1 MYSQD
6 DENEILKI
14 DKYLFLN
21 DKVELE
27 KTAFSDLFSK
37 YKISGNG
44 MDIPNYLSYIKK
56 DVFYPIEDHLI
67 EGNIKVQMI
76 LNVLTYV
83 GNYGEENYRE
93 DNTYLHSITKLITWS
108 TDLNEWYDKE
118 VTDHI
123 LESFSSY
130 EGKGSGW
137 KFMGIQNLEM
147 LVTKV
152 KHFGGCSYIELP
164 LEIKNKKACVN
175 VQNNNQECFRFSIL
189 AALHYDEIKDN
200 LKRPSS
206 YTKWLNDL
214 NFNGIDFPV
223 DLKDIDKFENQ
234 NPYRINVLGYE
245 NKELYPLRISNKLS
259 ANELTINLLLINDK
273 NKEIKNE
280 KINNH
285 YVWIKDLSKL
295 LSKQISKD
303 RCKKYIC
310 IRCFNYFKLESAFK
324 KHEEI
329 CKNID
334 FIKTLVPK
342 PGTFIEFKN
351 YKKMIKVP
359 FVIYADF
366 ETINKKKY
374 QCNYCSELFDNFSK
388 IEDHDC
394 KKKNNEIIKTK
405 KYQELVPCGFSFYV
419 HSVIPE
425 IKFPVELYR
434 GPDAAK
440 VFCKKIQEYTREIY
454 KIYKSCNKKIEITED
469 QIKKFNSATECYIC
483 KKVFSC
489 NNDKVRGHCH
499 LTGKYRGPAHNNCNL
514 NLKEKVNFIPTF
526 FHNLAGFDGHLFI
539 RELAESD
546 GIIECLAKN
555 KEDYIS
561 FTKKVK
567 VDENVVKDD
576 DKTGNLKYNPVYFN
590 LRFLDS
596 FKFMSSS
603 LDSLSKNLSDF
614 PICHNNELQDRHL
627 RKGIYPY
634 DYMDLFNRFEEIE
647 NPPKHAYYSI
657 LNDQEITDE
666 DYEHSIKIWKEDQIK
681 NLGEYHDLYL
691 KIDVLL
697 LAEIFENFRNVCLKH
712 YELDPAH
719 YYTSPGL
726 SWDALLKFSKQK
738 LELLSDINTIQFIE
752 SGIRGGVSMISYRH
766 SIANNKYMMKN
777 YDPDKEI
784 KSINYLDANNLYGW
798 AMCEPLPVGNFKMYD
813 DKTTNFEKI
822 IERLQNWKSISK
834 KGYIIELDLEYPK
847 ELHDLHNSYP
857 LAPEKIKVNKVDKLI
872 PNLYDKKNYICHIK
886 NLQLYV
892 DLGLKIKKIHRI
904 LEFDQKPWMKGY
916 IEFNTE
922 LRKKATNAFEKDFFK
937 LMNNSVFGKTM
948 ENIKNRVDIKLVNNR
963 KKAIELTRKL
973 NYNSWT
979 WFSENLVAIH
989 MNRIK
994 LYFNKPI
1001 YIGMSILDISKTLIF
1016 EFHYKYMIP
1025 KFKENQQLLFT
1036 DTDSLC
1042 YEIKNVDFYKEIKSD
1057 INSRFDTS
1065 DLDKNN
1071 KFGFPQVNKKVLGLM
1086 KDEFG
1091 GKIALEF
1098 VGLRSKMYCLLIDND
1113 DNEIKKAKGVK
1124 KNIIKKEI
1132 KIQDY
1137 RNALKNINCNKK
1149 MNLIRS
1155 YEHNVYCETL
1165 NKLALSGQDDKR
1177 IINGINTYSYGHY
1190 KLFDDKND

>member
-1 MYSQD
+1 
-6 DENEILKI
+6 
-14 DKYLFLN
+14 
-21 DKVELE
+21 
-27 KTAFSDLFSK
+27 
-37 YKISGNG
+37 

-67 EGNIKVQMI
+67 EGNIKVQLI

-108 TDLNEWYDKE
+108 TDLDEWYDEE

-137 KFMGIQNLEM
+137 KFMGIQYLEM

-152 KHFGGCSYIELP
+152 KHFGGSSYIDLP
-164 LEIKNKKACVN
+164 SEIKNKKACVN
-175 VQNNNQECFRFSIL
+175 VQNNNQECFKFSIL
-189 AALHYDEIKDN
+189 AALHYDEIQKDHFRHS
-200 LKRPSS
+200 K
-206 YTKWLNDL
+206 YIKWLNDL
-214 NFNGIDFPV
+214 NFDGIDFPV

-245 NKELYPLRISNKLS
+245 NKEIYPLRISNKLS
-259 ANELTINLLLINDK
+259 DEITINLLLINDK
-273 NKEIKNE
+273 NEEIKNE
-280 KINNH
+280 KLSEALRSLRAKPGQSQDKINNH

-295 LSKQISKD
+295 LSKQISNYNGK
-303 RCKKYIC
+303 RFIC
-310 IRCFNYFKLESAFK
+310 IRCFKYFTFESTFK

-342 PGTFIEFKN
+342 PETFIEFKN

-374 QCNYCSELFDNFSK
+374 QCNYCSELFDNPTK
-388 IEDHDC
+388 IENHNC
-394 KKKNNEIIKTK
+394 NKKNNEIIKTK
-405 KYQELVPCGFSFYV
+405 KYQELIPCGFSFYV
-419 HSVIPE
+419 HGIMDPE

-440 VFCKKIQEYTREIY
+440 VFCEKIQECTREIY
-454 KIYKSCNKKIEITED
+454 KIIKTWNKKIEMTED

-483 KKVFSC
+483 KKEM
-489 NNDKVRGHCH
+489 NNDDKVRDHCH

-514 NLKEKVNFIPTF
+514 NLKEKVNFVPIF
-526 FHNLAGFDGHLFI
+526 FHNLAGFDCHLFI
-539 RELAESD
+539 RELSESD
-546 GIIECLAKN
+546 GNIECLAKH

-561 FTKKVK
+561 FTKRVK
-567 VDENVVKDD
+567 VDEYVVKE
-576 DKTGNLKYNPVYFN
+576 KNGNFKYNPVYFN

-596 FKFMSSS
+596 FKFMASS

-614 PICHNNELQDRHL
+614 PICRNNGLQDRHL

-634 DYMDLFNRFEEIE
+634 DYMDSFNRFEETE
-647 NPPKHAYYSI
+647 NPPKEGYYSI

-666 DYEHSIKIWKEDQIK
+666 DYEHSIKIWKEDNIK
-681 NLGEYHDLYL
+681 NLGEYHDLYI
-691 KIDVLL
+691 KIDVLF
-697 LAEIFENFRNVCLKH
+697 LAEIFENFRNDCLKN

-738 LELLSDINTIQFIE
+738 LELLSDINMIQFIE
-752 SGIRGGVSMISYRH
+752 SGIRGGVSMISHRH
-766 SIANNKYMMKN
+766 SIANNKYMIKN
-777 YDPDKEI
+777 YDPDKEL

-798 AMCEPLPVGNFKMYD
+798 AMCESLPVGNFKMYD
-813 DKTTNFEKI
+813 DKRLSEDTKAKI
-822 IERLQNWKSISK
+822 IERLQNWKSSSK
-834 KGYIIELDLEYPK
+834 KGYIIEVDLEYPK

-857 LAPEKIKVNKVDKLI
+857 LAPEKIKVGIVSKLI
-872 PNLYDKKNYICHIK
+872 PTLYDKKNYICHIK

-948 ENIKNRVDIKLVNNR
+948 ENIRNRVDIKLVNNK

-973 NYNSWT
+973 NYKSWT

-1001 YIGMSILDISKTLIF
+1001 YIGMSILDISKTLIYN
-1016 EFHYKYMIP
+1016 FHYKYMIP
-1025 KFKENQQLLFT
+1025 KFKQNQQLLFT

-1042 YEIKNVDFYKEIKSD
+1042 YEIKNVDFYKEIKPD

-1065 DLDKNN
+1065 DLDKKN

-1113 DNEIKKAKGVK
+1113 VEFCHNEIKKAKGVK
-1124 KNIIKKEI
+1124 QNVIKKEI

-1137 RNALKNINCNKK
+1137 RNALKK
-1149 MNLIRS
+1149 
-1155 YEHNVYCETL
+1155 
-1165 NKLALSGQDDKR
+1165 
-1177 IINGINTYSYGHY
+1177 Y
-1190 KLFDDKND
+1190 KL

>member
-1 MYSQD
+1 M
-6 DENEILKI
+6 
-14 DKYLFLN
+14 
-21 DKVELE
+21 
-27 KTAFSDLFSK
+27 
-37 YKISGNG
+37 
-44 MDIPNYLSYIKK
+44 
-56 DVFYPIEDHLI
+56 
-67 EGNIKVQMI
+67 
-76 LNVLTYV
+76 
-83 GNYGEENYRE
+83 
-93 DNTYLHSITKLITWS
+93 
-108 TDLNEWYDKE
+108 
-118 VTDHI
+118 
-123 LESFSSY
+123 
-130 EGKGSGW
+130 
-137 KFMGIQNLEM
+137 
-147 LVTKV
+147 
-152 KHFGGCSYIELP
+152 
-164 LEIKNKKACVN
+164 
-175 VQNNNQECFRFSIL
+175 
-189 AALHYDEIKDN
+189 
-200 LKRPSS
+200 
-206 YTKWLNDL
+206 
-214 NFNGIDFPV
+214 
-223 DLKDIDKFENQ
+223 
-234 NPYRINVLGYE
+234 
-245 NKELYPLRISNKLS
+245 
-259 ANELTINLLLINDK
+259 
-273 NKEIKNE
+273 
-280 KINNH
+280 
-285 YVWIKDLSKL
+285 
-295 LSKQISKD
+295 
-303 RCKKYIC
+303 
-310 IRCFNYFKLESAFK
+310 
-324 KHEEI
+324 
-329 CKNID
+329 
-334 FIKTLVPK
+334 
-342 PGTFIEFKN
+342 
-351 YKKMIKVP
+351 
-359 FVIYADF
+359 
-366 ETINKKKY
+366 
-374 QCNYCSELFDNFSK
+374 
-388 IEDHDC
+388 
-394 KKKNNEIIKTK
+394 
-405 KYQELVPCGFSFYV
+405 
-419 HSVIPE
+419 
-425 IKFPVELYR
+425 
-434 GPDAAK
+434 
-440 VFCKKIQEYTREIY
+440 
-454 KIYKSCNKKIEITED
+454 
-469 QIKKFNSATECYIC
+469 
-483 KKVFSC
+483 
-489 NNDKVRGHCH
+489 
-499 LTGKYRGPAHNNCNL
+499 
-514 NLKEKVNFIPTF
+514 NLKEKVNFIPIF
-526 FHNLAGFDGHLFI
+526 FHNLAGFDCHLFI

-546 GIIECLAKN
+546 GNIECLAKN

-567 VDENVVKDD
+567 VDENIVKDE
-576 DKTGNLKYNPVYFN
+576 TGNFKYNSVYFN

-596 FKFMSSS
+596 FKFMASS
-603 LDSLSKNLSDF
+603 LDSLSKNLNDF
-614 PICHNNELQDRHL
+614 PICRNIGGLEDRHL

-634 DYMDLFNRFEEIE
+634 DYMDSFNRFEETE
-647 NPPKHAYYSI
+647 NPPKEAYYSI

-666 DYEHSIKIWKEDQIK
+666 DYEHSIKIWKEDKIK

-752 SGIRGGVSMISYRH
+752 SGIRGGVSMISHRH

-777 YDPDKEI
+777 YDPNKEI

-813 DKTTNFEKI
+813 DDKI
-822 IERLQNWKSISK
+822 IKERLQNWKSSSK

-857 LAPEKIKVNKVDKLI
+857 LAPEKIKVGTVDKLI

-904 LEFDQKPWMKGY
+904 LEFDQKPWMKSY

-948 ENIKNRVDIKLVNNR
+948 ENIRNRVDIKLVNNR

-1042 YEIKNVDFYKEIKSD
+1042 YEIKNVDFYKEIKPD

-1098 VGLRSKMYCLLIDND
+1098 VGLRSKMYCLLIDSND
-1113 DNEIKKAKGVK
+1113 EIKKAKGVK
-1124 KNIIKKEI
+1124 KNVIKKEI

-1137 RNALKNINCNKK
+1137 RNALKNIICNKK
-1149 MNLIRS
+1149 
-1155 YEHNVYCETL
+1155 
-1165 NKLALSGQDDKR
+1165 
-1177 IINGINTYSYGHY
+1177 
-1190 KLFDDKND
+1190 

>member
-1 MYSQD
+1 M
-6 DENEILKI
+6 DENDIFKI

-21 DKVELE
+21 DKVEL
-27 KTAFSDLFSK
+27 KNLAFDNLFSK
-37 YKISGNG
+37 YEISGNG
-44 MDIPNYLSYIKK
+44 MDIPNYLSYVKNM
-56 DVFYPIEDHLI
+56 VFELI
-67 EGNIKVQMI
+67 ENYLIESNIKIQLI
-76 LNVLTYV
+76 LNVLTSV

-93 DNTYLHSITKLITWS
+93 DNTYLNSITKLITQS
-108 TDLNEWYDKE
+108 NNLNEIYE
-118 VTDHI
+118 EITDHI

-130 EGKGSGW
+130 EGRGSGW
-137 KFMGIQNLEM
+137 KFMGIQNLEI
-147 LVTKV
+147 LITKV
-152 KHFGGCSYIELP
+152 KHFGGSSYIELP

-175 VQNNNQECFRFSIL
+175 VQNNNQECFKFSIL

-214 NFNGIDFPV
+214 NFDGIDFPV

-245 NKELYPLRISNKLS
+245 NKEIYPLRISNK
-259 ANELTINLLLINDK
+259 NCDELTINLLLINDK
-273 NKEIKNE
+273 NEEIKDE
-280 KINNH
+280 KLSEDKINNH

-295 LSKQISKD
+295 LSKQISNHNGK
-303 RCKKYIC
+303 RFIC
-310 IRCFNYFKLESAFK
+310 IRCFNCFRLESAFK

-342 PGTFIEFKN
+342 PETFIEFKN

-374 QCNYCSELFDNFSK
+374 QCNYCSELFDNPK
-388 IEDHDC
+388 IENHNC
-394 KKKNNEIIKTK
+394 KKKKLDEIIKTK
-405 KYQELVPCGFSFYV
+405 KYQELIPCGFSFYA
-419 HSVIPE
+419 HSIVPE

-440 VFCKKIQEYTREIY
+440 VFCKKIQEYVKDIY
-454 KIYKSCNKKIEITED
+454 YLIKKTNKKIEMTED
-469 QIKKFNSATECYIC
+469 QIKKFKSATECYIC

-489 NNDKVRGHCH
+489 NDKVCDHCH
-499 LTGKYRGPAHNNCNL
+499 LTGKYRGPAHNNCNF
-514 NLKEKVNFIPTF
+514 NLKEKVNFVPIF
-526 FHNLAGFDGHLFI
+526 FHNLAGFDCHLFI

-546 GIIECLAKN
+546 GNIECLAKN

-567 VDENVVKDD
+567 VDEYVKN
-576 DKTGNLKYNPVYFN
+576 DKKNPVYFN

-596 FKFMSSS
+596 FKFMASS

-614 PICHNNELQDRHL
+614 PICHNNGLQDRHL

-634 DYMDLFNRFEEIE
+634 DYMDSFNRFEEIE
-647 NPPKHAYYSI
+647 NPPKEAYYSI

-666 DYEHSIKIWKEDQIK
+666 DYEHSIKIWKEDKIK

-738 LELLSDINTIQFIE
+738 LELLSDINMIQFIE
-752 SGIRGGVSMISYRH
+752 SGIRGGVSMISHRH

-777 YDPDKEI
+777 YDPNKEL
-784 KSINYLDANNLYGW
+784 KSIIYLDANNLYGW

-813 DKTTNFEKI
+813 DETTKDKI
-822 IERLQNWKSISK
+822 FERLQNWKSSNK

-886 NLQLYV
+886 NLQLYI

-948 ENIKNRVDIKLVNNR
+948 ENIRNRVDIKLVNNR

-1042 YEIKNVDFYKEIKSD
+1042 YEIKNVDFYKEIKPD

-1065 DLDKNN
+1065 DLDKKN

-1091 GKIALEF
+1091 GKFALEL
-1098 VGLRSKMYCLLIDND
+1098 VGLRSKMYCLLIEAD
-1113 DNEIKKAKGVK
+1113 EIKKAKGVK
-1124 KNIIKKEI
+1124 KNVIKKEI

-1177 IINGINTYSYGHY
+1177 IIDDGINTYSYGHY
-1190 KLFDDKND
+1190 KLSDDKND

>member
-1 MYSQD
+1 MYSED
-6 DENEILKI
+6 DETNIFKI

-21 DKVELE
+21 DKVEL
-27 KTAFSDLFSK
+27 KNIAFDGLFSK
-37 YKISGNG
+37 YEISGNG
-44 MDIPNYLSYIKK
+44 MDIPNYLLYVKNM
-56 DVFYPIEDHLI
+56 VFDLINNYLI
-67 EGNIKVQMI
+67 EGNIKIQLI
-76 LNVLTYV
+76 LNVLTSI
-83 GNYGEENYRE
+83 GDYGSENYRE
-93 DNTYLHSITKLITWS
+93 DNTYFNSKTKLITQS
-108 TDLNEWYDKE
+108 NNLNEIYE
-118 VTDHI
+118 EITEYI
-123 LESFSSY
+123 LELFSSY
-130 EGKGSGW
+130 EGRGSGW
-137 KFMGIQNLEM
+137 KFMGIQYLEI
-147 LVTKV
+147 LITKV
-152 KHFGGCSYIELP
+152 KHFGGSSYIELP

-175 VQNNNQECFRFSIL
+175 VQNGDQECFKYSIL
-189 AALHYDEIKDN
+189 AALHYDEIKFN
-200 LKRPSS
+200 PERPSK

-223 DLKDIDKFENQ
+223 KLKDIDKFECQ
-234 NPYRINVLGYE
+234 NYYRINVLGYE
-245 NKELYPLRISNKLS
+245 NKEIYPLRISNKS
-259 ANELTINLLLINDK
+259 SDELTINLLLINDK
-273 NKEIKNE
+273 NEEIKE

-303 RCKKYIC
+303 KCKKYIC

-334 FIKTLVPK
+334 FIKTVIPK

-366 ETINKKKY
+366 ETINKKRY
-374 QCNYCSELFDNFSK
+374 QCNYCSELFDKPK
-388 IEDHDC
+388 IENHNC
-394 KKKNNEIIKTK
+394 NKKNLSINKTK

-425 IKFPVELYR
+425 INFPVELYR
-434 GPDAAK
+434 GSDAAK
-440 VFCKKIQEYTREIY
+440 IFCKKIQEYTREIY
-454 KIYKSCNKKIEITED
+454 KIIKTCNKKIEMTED

-489 NNDKVRGHCH
+489 NDKVRDHCH

-514 NLKEKVNFIPTF
+514 NLKEKINFIPIF
-526 FHNLAGFDGHLFI
+526 FHNLAGFDCHLFI
-539 RELAESD
+539 RELAESE
-546 GIIECLAKN
+546 GNIECLAKN

-561 FTKKVK
+561 FTKKVR
-567 VDENVVKDD
+567 VDENVVKE
-576 DKTGNLKYNPVYFN
+576 KNGNLKYNSVYFN

-596 FKFMSSS
+596 FKFMASS
-603 LDSLSKNLSDF
+603 LDSLSKNLSEF
-614 PICHNNELQDRHL
+614 PICRNNGLQDRHL

-634 DYMDLFNRFEEIE
+634 DYMDSFNKFNETE
-647 NPPKHAYYSI
+647 NPSKEAYYSI
-657 LNDQEITDE
+657 LNNQEITDE
-666 DYEHSIKIWKEDQIK
+666 DYEHSKLIWKEDNIK

-697 LAEIFENFRNVCLKH
+697 LAEIFENFRNVCLKN

-738 LELLSDINTIQFIE
+738 LELLSDINMIQFIE
-752 SGIRGGVSMISYRH
+752 SGIRGGVSMVSHRH
-766 SIANNKYMMKN
+766 SIANNKYMKN

-798 AMCEPLPVGNFKMYD
+798 AMCEPLPIGNFKMYD
-813 DKTTNFEKI
+813 DSNLATQFEKDKI
-822 IERLQNWKSISK
+822 IERLENWKSSNR
-834 KGYIIELDLEYPK
+834 KGYIIEVDLEYPK
-847 ELHDLHNSYP
+847 KLHDFHNSYP
-857 LAPEKIKVNKVDKLI
+857 LAPEKIKIDKVSKLI
-872 PNLYDKKNYICHIK
+872 PNLCDKKNYICHIK

-892 DLGLKIKKIHRI
+892 GLGLKIKKIHRI

-948 ENIKNRVDIKLVNNR
+948 ENIRNRVDIKLVNNK

-1001 YIGMSILDISKTLIF
+1001 YIGMSILDISKTLIYD
-1016 EFHYKYMIP
+1016 FHYNYMIP
-1025 KFKENQQLLFT
+1025 KFKNNQQLLFT

-1042 YEIKNVDFYKEIKSD
+1042 YEIKNVDFYEEIKPD
-1057 INSRFDTS
+1057 INLRFDTS
-1065 DLDKNN
+1065 DYPKNN

-1086 KDEFG
+1086 KDEFA

-1098 VGLRSKMYCLLIDND
+1098 VGLRSKMYCLQLSENFDN
-1113 DNEIKKAKGVK
+1113 IKKAKGVK
-1124 KNIIKKEI
+1124 K
-1132 KIQDY
+1132 
-1137 RNALKNINCNKK
+1137 
-1149 MNLIRS
+1149 M
-1155 YEHNVYCETL
+1155 
-1165 NKLALSGQDDKR
+1165 
-1177 IINGINTYSYGHY
+1177 
-1190 KLFDDKND
+1190 

>member
-6 DENEILKI
+6 DDTNILRI

-21 DKVELE
+21 DKVEL
-27 KTAFSDLFSK
+27 KNLAFDGLFSK
-37 YKISGNG
+37 YEISGNG
-44 MDIPNYLSYIKK
+44 MDIPNYLSYVK
-56 DVFYPIEDHLI
+56 DMVFELI
-67 EGNIKVQMI
+67 ENYLIESNIKIQLI
-76 LNVLTYV
+76 LNVLTSV
-83 GNYGEENYRE
+83 GDYGSENYRE
-93 DNTYLHSITKLITWS
+93 DNTFFNSKTKLITQS
-108 TDLNEWYDKE
+108 NNLNEIYEEIIDY
-118 VTDHI
+118 I

-130 EGKGSGW
+130 EGRGSGW
-137 KFMGIQNLEM
+137 KFMGIQYLEI
-147 LVTKV
+147 LITKV
-152 KHFGGCSYIELP
+152 KHFGGSSYIDLP

-175 VQNNNQECFRFSIL
+175 VQNNNQECFKFSIL
-189 AALHYDEIKDN
+189 AALHYDEIQKDHF
-200 LKRPSS
+200 RPSK

-214 NFNGIDFPV
+214 NFDGVDFPV

-245 NKELYPLRISNKLS
+245 NKEIYPLRISNKLS
-259 ANELTINLLLINDK
+259 ANELTINLLLINDE
-273 NKEIKNE
+273 NSE
-280 KINNH
+280 KSEDKNNH

-295 LSKQISKD
+295 LSKQISKNK
-303 RCKKYIC
+303 CKKYIC
-310 IRCFNYFKLESAFK
+310 IRCFNCFRLESAFK

-342 PGTFIEFKN
+342 PETFIEFKN
-351 YKKMIKVP
+351 YKKMIKAP

-374 QCNYCSELFDNFSK
+374 QCNYCSELFDNEIFKCNCS
-388 IEDHDC
+388 
-394 KKKNNEIIKTK
+394 KKNEINKTK
-405 KYQELVPCGFSFYV
+405 KYQELIPCGFSFYV
-419 HSVIPE
+419 HSIVPE
-425 IKFPVELYR
+425 INFPVELYR

-440 VFCKKIQEYTREIY
+440 VFCEKIQEYTREIY
-454 KIYKSCNKKIEITED
+454 KIIKTWNKKIEMTED

-483 KKVFSC
+483 KKEL
-489 NNDKVRGHCH
+489 NNDKVRDHCH
-499 LTGKYRGPAHNNCNL
+499 FTGKYRGPAHNNCNL
-514 NLKEKVNFIPTF
+514 NLKEKVNFIPIF
-526 FHNLAGFDGHLFI
+526 FHNLSGFDCHLFI
-539 RELAESD
+539 RELSESD
-546 GIIECLAKN
+546 GNIECLAKN
-555 KEDYIS
+555 KEDYVS

-567 VDENVVKDD
+567 VDEYIKN
-576 DKTGNLKYNPVYFN
+576 DKKNPVYFN

-596 FKFMSSS
+596 FKFMASS
-603 LDSLSKNLSDF
+603 LDSLSKNLNEF
-614 PICHNNELQDRHL
+614 PICKANGLQDRHL

-634 DYMDLFNRFEEIE
+634 DYMDSFNRFNETE
-647 NPPKHAYYSI
+647 NPPKVEYYSI

-666 DYEHSIKIWKEDQIK
+666 DYDHSIKIWKEDKIK

-752 SGIRGGVSMISYRH
+752 SGIRGGVSMISHRH
-766 SIANNKYMMKN
+766 SIANNRYMMKN
-777 YDPDKEI
+777 YDPDNEI

-813 DKTTNFEKI
+813 NNLNEKI
-822 IERLQNWKSISK
+822 KQLENWKSCNR
-834 KGYIIELDLEYPK
+834 KGYIIEVDLEYPK

-857 LAPEKIKVNKVDKLI
+857 LAPEKIKVDKVSKLI
-872 PNLYDKKNYICHIK
+872 PTLYDKKNYICHIK
-886 NLQLYV
+886 NLQLYL

-904 LEFDQKPWMKGY
+904 LEFDQRPWMKSY
-916 IEFNTE
+916 IELNTD

-948 ENIKNRVDIKLVNNR
+948 ENIRNRVDIKLINNK

-1001 YIGMSILDISKTLIF
+1001 YIGMSILDISKTLIYS
-1016 EFHYKYMIP
+1016 FHYKYMIP

-1042 YEIKNVDFYKEIKSD
+1042 YEIKNVDFYEEIKPD
-1057 INSRFDTS
+1057 INSKFDTS
-1065 DLDKNN
+1065 DYPKNN

-1086 KDEFG
+1086 KDEFA

-1098 VGLRSKMYCLLIDND
+1098 VGLRSKMYCLLLDND
-1113 DNEIKKAKGVK
+1113 VESCIKKAKGVK
-1124 KNIIKKEI
+1124 KNVIKKEI

-1155 YEHNVYCETL
+1155 YKHNVYCETL

-1177 IINGINTYSYGHY
+1177 IIDNGINTYAYGY
-1190 KLFDDKND
+1190 YSLRD

>member
-6 DENEILKI
+6 DETNILKI

-67 EGNIKVQMI
+67 EGNIKVQII

-108 TDLNEWYDKE
+108 TDLDEWYDKE

-137 KFMGIQNLEM
+137 KFMGIQYLEI
-147 LVTKV
+147 LITKV
-152 KHFGGCSYIELP
+152 KHFGGSSYIELP

-175 VQNNNQECFRFSIL
+175 VQNNNQECFKFSIL
-189 AALHYDEIKDN
+189 AALHYDEIKKN
-200 LKRPSS
+200 YFRPSK

-245 NKELYPLRISNKLS
+245 NKEIYPLRISNKLS
-259 ANELTINLLLINDK
+259 EGVAKSSDELTINLLLINDK
-273 NKEIKNE
+273 NEEIKNE

-295 LSKQISKD
+295 LSKQISNNNG
-303 RCKKYIC
+303 KKFIC
-310 IRCFNYFKLESAFK
+310 IRCFNYFKFESALK
-324 KHEEI
+324 KHKEI

-334 FIKTLVPK
+334 FIKTLIPK
-342 PGTFIEFKN
+342 EGTFIEFKN

-366 ETINKKKY
+366 ETINKKRY
-374 QCNYCSELFDNFSK
+374 QCDYCSELFDNEIFK
-388 IEDHDC
+388 CNC
-394 KKKNNEIIKTK
+394 KKKNEINKTK

-419 HSVIPE
+419 HSIMPE

-440 VFCKKIQEYTREIY
+440 VFCEKIQEYVKDIY
-454 KIYKSCNKKIEITED
+454 YLIKKKNKKIEMTED
-469 QIKKFNSATECYIC
+469 QIKKFNSAIQCYIC
-483 KKVFSC
+483 KKEFSC
-489 NNDKVRGHCH
+489 NNYKVRDHCH

-514 NLKEKVNFIPTF
+514 NLKEKVNFIPIF
-526 FHNLAGFDGHLFI
+526 FHNLAGFDCHLFI
-539 RELAESD
+539 RELSESD
-546 GIIECLAKN
+546 GNIECLAKN

-567 VDENVVKDD
+567 VDEYVKN
-576 DKTGNLKYNPVYFN
+576 DKKNPVYFN

-596 FKFMSSS
+596 FKFMASS
-603 LDSLSKNLSDF
+603 LFCLSKNLNEF
-614 PICHNNELQDRHL
+614 PICRNNGLQDRHL

-634 DYMDLFNRFEEIE
+634 DYMDSFNRFEETE
-647 NPPKHAYYSI
+647 NPSKHAYYSI
-657 LNDQEITDE
+657 LNNQEITDE
-666 DYEHSIKIWKEDQIK
+666 DYEHSIKIWKEDNIK

-738 LELLSDINTIQFIE
+738 LELLSDINMIQFIE

-798 AMCEPLPVGNFKMYD
+798 AMCESLPVGNFKIYD
-813 DKTTNFEKI
+813 DKRLSEDTKAKI
-822 IERLQNWKSISK
+822 IDRLQNWKSNSK

-857 LAPEKIKVNKVDKLI
+857 LAPEKIKVNKIDKLI
-872 PNLYDKKNYICHIK
+872 PNLYDKKKYICHIK

-904 LEFDQKPWMKGY
+904 LEFDQRPWMKSY

-948 ENIKNRVDIKLVNNR
+948 ENIRNRVDIKLVNNR
-963 KKAIELTRKL
+963 RKAIELTRKL

-1042 YEIKNVDFYKEIKSD
+1042 YEIENVDFYKEIKPD
-1057 INSRFDTS
+1057 INTKFDTS
-1065 DLDKNN
+1065 DLDKKN
-1071 KFGFPQVNKKVLGLM
+1071 KFGFPLVNKKVLGLM

-1098 VGLRSKMYCLLIDND
+1098 VGLRSKMYCLLIDNES
-1113 DNEIKKAKGVK
+1113 EIKKAKGVK
-1124 KNIIKKEI
+1124 KNVIKKEI

-1155 YEHNVYCETL
+1155 YKHNVYCETL

-1177 IINGINTYSYGHY
+1177 IIDNGINTYAYGHY
-1190 KLFDDKND
+1190 KVYND